1 MRRLLA
7 IPPIVLLLAAAPA
20 VAAPCEPTGVDVL
33 APASVVSPVVGAA
46 TDGER
51 AFLVS
56 RGLAPATLGVYDIDA
71 RRVVDN
77 IELPAGDGGWG
88 ATIAGSDVYVGT
100 YGSTAD
106 MHRVNPET
114 GQVRQVA
121 RLDGDTFVWDL
132 ATAPDGAVIG
142 GSSPSGRVFAYD
154 PATDALRDYGR
165 AHEGEMYVR
174 SVAADESTIFAG
186 TGTHA
191 HLVAVDRQTGAKTDI
206 LPPELAGES
215 WVYDLTVTDD
225 YVVAGTEPN
234 GMLAVI
240 DRNDPSSYSV
250 VDTGTRTVDQVTVA
264 DGAVWFSTRTDGALH
279 RYDLGSR
286 EVRTVA
292 TPSPN
297 EETRLV
303 AVRGGQV
310 FGVSGSGGS
319 WYVDASSGA
328 SELIDLQDAGLRA
341 GPEGVQSLAAQDGR
355 VFVGGHWALTVHDTD
370 RGTSQRYRLSGEPK
384 AMTTVGSRLYFA
396 EYPGATLSAWSPRGG
411 YKRLAQ
417 LAELQ
422 NRPRDVHYDPR
433 SKLLLVASMA
443 EYGFLD
449 GALTLYDTRTGQ
461 TAGYRG
467 IVDDQTINAVA
478 THGTTAYVATQ
489 TSASGID
496 PTTTEAKIAA
506 FDLRTRRVAWETVPL
521 LGVRTIRHLAYF
533 DGLLYG
539 TAGDRVFAFDPATR
553 RVVRSAAVPGA
564 GGEIKAWHG
573 SLFAVTP
580 DRIMKLEPR
589 TLTSTVVADCLGAQW
604 FNEPNLAIDAARDV
618 AYTVAGRRV
627 ARAFP

>member
-121 RLDGDTFVWDL
+121 RLEGDTFVWDL

>member
-121 RLDGDTFVWDL
+121 RLEGDTFVWDL

-573 SLFAVTP
+573 SLFAVTA

>member
-1 MRRLLA
+1 VRRLLA

-77 IELPAGDGGWG
+77 IELPTGDGGWG

>member
-7 IPPIVLLLAAAPA
+7 VLPVALLLAAAAPA
-20 VAAPCEPTGVDVL
+20 AACEPAGVDL
-33 APASVVSPVVGAA
+33 LSDASVVSPVVGAA

-77 IELPAGDGGWG
+77 IELPTGDGGWG
-88 ATIAGSDVYVGT
+88 ATVAGSDVYVGT
-100 YGSTAD
+100 YGTTAD
-106 MHRVNPET
+106 VHRVNPDT
-114 GQVRQVA
+114 GAVRQVA
-121 RLDGDTFVWDL
+121 RMEGDTFVWDL
-132 ATAPDGAVIG
+132 ATAPDGQVIG

-154 PATDALRDYGR
+154 PATDAVRDYG
-165 AHEGEMYVR
+165 AAYAGEMYVR
-174 SVAADESTIFAG
+174 SVAVDETTIFAG

-191 HLVAVDRQTGAKTDI
+191 HLVAVDRASGAKRDI

-225 YVVAGTEPN
+225 YIVAGTEPN

-240 DRNDPSSYSV
+240 DRDDPSSYTV
-250 VDTGTRTVDQVTVA
+250 VRTGTRTVDQVTVA

-279 RYDLGSR
+279 RYDLATG

-303 AVRGGQV
+303 AVRGDRV
-310 FGVSGSGGS
+310 FGVSGSGGA
-319 WYVDASSGA
+319 WYADPASGS

-384 AMTTVGSRLYFA
+384 AMTTVGNRLYFA
-396 EYPGATLSAWSPRGG
+396 QYPGATIGTWTARGG
-411 YKRLAQ
+411 YEEVAP

-443 EYGFLD
+443 EYGHLD
-449 GALTLYDTRTGQ
+449 GALTLYDTRTGE

-478 THGTTAYVATQ
+478 THGTTAYIATQ
-489 TSASGID
+489 IGSSGIN

-506 FDLRTRRVAWETVPL
+506 FDLRTRRVLWETVPL
-521 LGVRTIRHLAYF
+521 AGVTSIRHVAYL
-533 DGLLYG
+533 DGLLYA

-553 RVVRSAAVPGA
+553 RVVRTVSLPGA

-573 SLFAVTP
+573 SLFTVTA
-580 DRIMKLEPR
+580 DRIVRLDPR
-589 TLTSTVVADCLGAQW
+589 TLASTVVADCLGAQW
-604 FNEPNLAIDAARDV
+604 FNEPNLAIDADRDV
-618 AYTVAGRRV
+618 AYTIAGRRV
-627 ARAFP
+627 ARFAP

>member
-1 MRRLLA
+1 VRRLLA